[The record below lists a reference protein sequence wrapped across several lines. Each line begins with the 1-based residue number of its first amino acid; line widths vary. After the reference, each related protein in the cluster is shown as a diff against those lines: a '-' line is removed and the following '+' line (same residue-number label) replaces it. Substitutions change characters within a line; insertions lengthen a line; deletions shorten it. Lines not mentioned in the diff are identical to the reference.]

1 MFGNATVHNII
12 AVLSN
17 SMMSVKGTNTLS
29 STGNIESLKDHK
41 MPEGCNLEESCLK
54 NKAKQFN
61 SMTPNETKRVE
72 KVYLWVTQILFFFF

>member
-12 AVLSN
+12 TVLSN

-54 NKAKQFN
+54 NKAK
-61 SMTPNETKRVE
+61 
-72 KVYLWVTQILFFFF
+72 